1 MTTAVAAD
9 GNLAGRV
16 DELRQRAVDVRLRDL
31 KMIHG
36 AGLGH
41 IGGEFSATDILVTL
55 FFGGVLRY
63 DPATP
68 NDPDRDRFV
77 LSKGHSAAALYTTLA
92 MAGYFDE
99 SELDTFLQPLSRL
112 NGHPDRNKVPGVETN
127 TGPLG
132 HGFPV
137 AVGIALSGQ
146 MDGADRRT
154 FVLTGDG
161 ELQEGSMWEAAMAAG
176 HFGLDKLVC
185 IVDRNRLQQGD
196 RTETTMG
203 LDPLPDKFAAFGW
216 AVREVDGND
225 PAALLEIFAGLS
237 FESGKPN
244 CIIANTTK
252 GKGVSFMEDS
262 AAWHHRIPTDEEYA
276 RAVAELE
283 GARA

>member
-1 MTTAVAAD
+1 MTATD
-9 GNLAGRV
+9 PAGSQV
-16 DELRQRAVDVRLRDL
+16 EMLQRRAREARLRDL
-31 KMIHG
+31 RMVYG
-36 AGLGH
+36 AGMGH
-41 IGGEFSATDILVTL
+41 LGGEFSAMDILVTL
-55 FFGGVLRY
+55 FFGDVLRY
-63 DPATP
+63 DPARP
-68 NDPDRDRFV
+68 DDPDRDRFV

-92 MAGYFDE
+92 MAGYFDTA
-99 SELDTFLQPLSRL
+99 ELATFLQPGSRL

-146 MDGADRRT
+146 LEGSARRT

-176 HFGLDKLVC
+176 HFGLDRLVC

-203 LDPLPDKFAAFGW
+203 LDPLAPKFEAFGW
-216 AVREVDGND
+216 AVRETDGND
-225 PAALLEIFAGLS
+225 PAALLETFAALP
-237 FESGKPN
+237 FEPGRPS

-252 GKGVSFMEDS
+252 GRGVSFIEDRKE
-262 AAWHHRIPTDEEYA
+262 WHHRVPTEEEYR

-283 GARA
+283 ASEA

>member
-1 MTTAVAAD
+1 VPTTSSD
-9 GNLAGRV
+9 LA
-16 DELRQRAVDVRLRDL
+16 VRLRERANDMRL
-31 KMIHG
+31 RDIKMVHS
-36 AGLGH
+36 AKLGH
-41 IGGEFSATDILVTL
+41 IGGEFSAMDILATL
-55 FFGGVLRY
+55 YFGGVLRY
-63 DPATP
+63 DPA
-68 NDPDRDRFV
+68 DPDDPERDRFV

-92 MAGYFDE
+92 LAGYFDVA
-99 SELDTFLQPLSRL
+99 ELDTFLEPLSRL

-146 MDGADRRT
+146 LDGAERRT

-176 HFGLDKLVC
+176 HYGLDRLVC

-216 AVREVDGND
+216 AVREVDGHD
-225 PAALLEIFAGLS
+225 LAALLDVFGRLP
-237 FESGKPN
+237 FEPGQPN
-244 CIIANTTK
+244 CVIANTTK
-252 GKGVSFMEDS
+252 GKGVSFIEDRKE
-262 AAWHHRIPTDEEYA
+262 WHHRIPTDEEYA

-283 GARA
+283 GRRA

>member
-1 MTTAVAAD
+1 M
-9 GNLAGRV
+9 
-16 DELRQRAVDVRLRDL
+16 LRQRAIEVRLRDL
-31 KMIHG
+31 KMVHG

-63 DPATP
+63 DPANP
-68 NDPDRDRFV
+68 NDPERDRFV

-92 MAGYFDE
+92 LAGYFDVA
-99 SELDTFLQPLSRL
+99 ELDTWLQPMSRL

-137 AVGIALSGQ
+137 AVGIALSAK

-203 LDPLPDKFAAFGW
+203 LDPLPDKFEAFGW
-216 AVREVDGND
+216 AVRETDGND
-225 PAALLEIFAGLS
+225 PATLLDTFAALP
-237 FESGKPN
+237 FEPGKPN
-244 CIIANTTK
+244 CVIANTTK
-252 GKGVSFMEDS
+252 GKGVSFIEDR
-262 AAWHHRIPTDEEYA
+262 AGWHHRVPNDAEYEQ
-276 RAVAELE
+276 AVAELE
-283 GARA
+283 GSRA

>member
-1 MTTAVAAD
+1 
-9 GNLAGRV
+9 
-16 DELRQRAVDVRLRDL
+16 
-31 KMIHG
+31 
-36 AGLGH
+36 
-41 IGGEFSATDILVTL
+41 VTL

-63 DPATP
+63 DPAHP
-68 NDPDRDRFV
+68 ADPERDRFV
-77 LSKGHSAAALYTTLA
+77 LSKGHSAAALYTILA
-92 MAGYFDE
+92 KAGYFDE
-99 SELDTFLQPLSRL
+99 AELDTFLAPLSRL

-146 MDGADRRT
+146 MDGAERRT

-203 LDPLPDKFAAFGW
+203 LDPLPEKFAAFGW
-216 AVREVDGND
+216 AVREVDGNV
-225 PAALLEIFAGLS
+225 PAALLEAFAGIP
-237 FESGKPN
+237 FETGKPN
-244 CIIANTTK
+244 CLIANTTK

-262 AAWHHRIPTDEEYA
+262 AAWHHRIPTDDEYG

-283 GARA
+283 GGRA

>member
-1 MTTAVAAD
+1 MATTTTDKIAA
-9 GNLAGRV
+9 
-16 DELRQRAVDVRLRDL
+16 LRERAIDVRLRDL
-31 KMIHG
+31 QMIHG
-36 AGLGH
+36 AKLGH

-63 DPATP
+63 DPTNP

-99 SELDTFLQPLSRL
+99 DLLDTFLEPLSPL

-137 AVGIALSGQ
+137 AVGIALSGA
-146 MDGADRRT
+146 MDGAARRT
-154 FVLTGDG
+154 YVLTGDG
-161 ELQEGSMWEAAMAAG
+161 ELQEGSMWEAAMSAG
-176 HFGLDKLVC
+176 HYELDKLVC

-203 LDPLPDKFAAFGW
+203 LDPLPEKFAAFGW
-216 AVREVDGND
+216 AVHEVDGND
-225 PAALLEIFAGLS
+225 PAALLEVFAALP
-237 FESGKPN
+237 FETGRPN

-252 GKGVSFMEDS
+252 GKGVSFIEDRKE
-262 AAWHHRIPTDEEYA
+262 WHHRIPTDEEYEQ
-276 RAVAELE
+276 AVAELE
-283 GARA
+283 GSRA

>member
-1 MTTAVAAD
+1 MTDRVA
-9 GNLAGRV
+9 
-16 DELRQRAVDVRLRDL
+16 ELRERAIDVRLRDL
-31 KMIHG
+31 SMVHG

-55 FFGGVLRY
+55 FFGAVLRY
-63 DPATP
+63 DPANP
-68 NDPDRDRFV
+68 DDPDRDRFV

-92 MAGYFDE
+92 KAGYFDE
-99 SELDTFLQPLSRL
+99 AQLDTFLQPLSAL

-137 AVGIALSGQ
+137 AVGIALSGAL
-146 MDGADRRT
+146 DDHSRRT

-161 ELQEGSMWEAAMAAG
+161 ELQEGSMWEAAMAAA
-176 HFGLDKLVC
+176 HYKLDRLTC

-196 RTETTMG
+196 RTETTMA
-203 LDPLPDKFAAFGW
+203 LEPLADKFRAFGW

-225 PAALLEIFAGLS
+225 PAALLDVFSSLP
-237 FESGKPN
+237 FEPGRPN

-252 GKGVSFMEDS
+252 GKGVSFIEDRG
-262 AAWHHRIPTDEEYA
+262 AWHHRIPTDEEYEL
-276 RAVAELE
+276 AVAELE
-283 GARA
+283 GSRA

>member
-9 GNLAGRV
+9 GDLAGRV
-16 DELRQRAVDVRLRDL
+16 EELRQRAVDVRLRDL

-63 DPATP
+63 DPAKP
-68 NDPDRDRFV
+68 DDPDRDRFV

-216 AVREVDGND
+216 AVREVEGND
-225 PAALLEIFAGLS
+225 PAALLEVFAAVP
-237 FESGKPN
+237 FETDRPN

>member
-1 MTTAVAAD
+1 MTATD
-9 GNLAGRV
+9 PAGSQV
-16 DELRQRAVDVRLRDL
+16 EMLQRRAREARLRDL
-31 KMIHG
+31 RMVYG
-36 AGLGH
+36 AGMGH
-41 IGGEFSATDILVTL
+41 LGGEFSAMDILVTL

-63 DPATP
+63 DPARP
-68 NDPDRDRFV
+68 DDPDRDRFV

-92 MAGYFDE
+92 MAGYFDTA
-99 SELDTFLQPLSRL
+99 ELATFLQPGSRL

-146 MDGADRRT
+146 LDGSARRT

-176 HFGLDKLVC
+176 HFGLDSLVC

-203 LDPLPDKFAAFGW
+203 LDPLAPKFEAFGW
-216 AVREVDGND
+216 AVRETDGND
-225 PAALLEIFAGLS
+225 PAALLETFAALP
-237 FESGKPN
+237 FEPGRPN

-252 GKGVSFMEDS
+252 GRGVSFVEDRKE
-262 AAWHHRIPTDEEYA
+262 WHHRVPTADEY
-276 RAVAELE
+276 RQAVAELE
-283 GARA
+283 GGRA

>member
-1 MTTAVAAD
+1 MTRDPAVGIGTAEKA
-9 GNLAGRV
+9 
-16 DELRQRAVDVRLRDL
+16 EQLRQRAIEVRLRD
-31 KMIHG
+31 MQIVHG

-41 IGGEFSATDILVTL
+41 LGGEFSATDILVTL
-55 FFGGVLRY
+55 FFGDVLRY
-63 DPATP
+63 DPAHP
-68 NDPDRDRFV
+68 DDPERDRFV
-77 LSKGHSAAALYTTLA
+77 LSKGHSAAALYTILA
-92 MAGYFDE
+92 KAGYFDE
-99 SELDTFLQPLSRL
+99 AELDTFLAPLSRL

-146 MDGADRRT
+146 MDRAERRT

-203 LDPLPDKFAAFGW
+203 LDPLPEKFTAFGW

-225 PAALLEIFAGLS
+225 PAALLETFAAVP
-237 FESGKPN
+237 FETGKPN
-244 CIIANTTK
+244 CLIANTTK

-262 AAWHHRIPTDEEYA
+262 AAWHHRIPTDDEYQ

-283 GARA
+283 GGRA

>member
-1 MTTAVAAD
+1 MTTARSDRAELAD
-9 GNLAGRV
+9 R
-16 DELRQRAVDVRLRDL
+16 LRQRAIDVRLRDL
-31 KMIHG
+31 RMIHG

-41 IGGEFSATDILVTL
+41 IGGELSATDILVTL
-55 FFGGVLRY
+55 FFGGVLRH
-63 DPATP
+63 DPAHP
-68 NDPDRDRFV
+68 GDPDRDRFV

-92 MAGYFDE
+92 LAGYFDE
-99 SELDTFLQPLSRL
+99 AELDTFLQPLSRL

-146 MDGADRRT
+146 LDGAERRT

-176 HFGLDKLVC
+176 HYGLDKLVC

-203 LDPLPDKFAAFGW
+203 LDPLPDKFSAFGW
-216 AVREVDGND
+216 AVREVAGYDV
-225 PAALLEIFAGLS
+225 AALLDVFDALP
-237 FESGKPN
+237 FETGKPN
-244 CIIANTTK
+244 CVVANTTK
-252 GKGVSFMEDS
+252 GKGVSFIEDQ
-262 AAWHHRIPTDEEYA
+262 AAWHHRIPTDEEYV

-283 GARA
+283 ASRA

>member
-1 MTTAVAAD
+1 MATDTAD
-9 GNLAGRV
+9 IKTS
-16 DELRQRAVDVRLRDL
+16 LRQRAIDVRLRDL
-31 KMIHG
+31 KMIHS
-36 AGLGH
+36 AKLGH

-63 DPATP
+63 DPRHP
-68 NDPDRDRFV
+68 DDPERDRFV

-99 SELDTFLQPLSRL
+99 AELDTFLQPLSRL

-137 AVGIALSGQ
+137 AVGIAISGRLDQ
-146 MDGADRRT
+146 AERRT

-161 ELQEGSMWEAAMAAG
+161 ELQEGSMWEAAMSAG

-203 LDPLPDKFAAFGW
+203 LDPLPEKFEAFGW
-216 AVREVDGND
+216 AVRETDGND
-225 PAALLEIFAGLS
+225 PGALLETFAALP
-237 FESGKPN
+237 FETGKPS

-252 GKGVSFMEDS
+252 GKGVSFIEDS
-262 AAWHHRIPTDEEYA
+262 AAWHHRIPTDDEYEQ
-276 RAVAELE
+276 AVAELE
-283 GARA
+283 ASRA

>member
-1 MTTAVAAD
+1 MAGQTELAAV
-9 GNLAGRV
+9 
-16 DELRQRAVDVRLRDL
+16 LRQRAIDVRLRD
-31 KMIHG
+31 MEIVHG

-55 FFGGVLRY
+55 FFGGVLQY
-63 DPATP
+63 DPAKP
-68 NDPDRDRFV
+68 DDPDRDRFV

-92 MAGYFDE
+92 KAGYFDE
-99 SELDTFLQPLSRL
+99 AELDTFLQPLSRL

-146 MDGADRRT
+146 LDGAERRT
-154 FVLTGDG
+154 YVLTGDG

-176 HFGLDKLVC
+176 HFGLDRLVC

-225 PAALLEIFAGLS
+225 PAALLEIFAALP
-237 FESGKPN
+237 FEPGKPN
-244 CIIANTTK
+244 CLIANTTK
-252 GKGVSFMEDS
+252 GKGVSFIEDR
-262 AAWHHRIPTDEEYA
+262 AGWHHRIPTDEEYA
-276 RAVAELE
+276 QAVAELE
-283 GARA
+283 GSRA

>member
-1 MTTAVAAD
+1 MTADLTSGAGTAATAE
-9 GNLAGRV
+9 A
-16 DELRQRAVDVRLRDL
+16 LRQRAIDVRLRDL
-31 KMIHG
+31 RMIHG

-55 FFGGVLRY
+55 YFGGVLRH
-63 DPATP
+63 DPARP
-68 NDPDRDRFV
+68 GDPTRDRFV

-99 SELDTFLQPLSRL
+99 DLLDTFLEPLSPL

-137 AVGIALSGQ
+137 AVGIALSGA

-154 FVLTGDG
+154 YVLTGDG
-161 ELQEGSMWEAAMAAG
+161 ELQEGSMWEAAMAAA
-176 HFGLDKLVC
+176 HYQLDKLVC

-225 PAALLEIFAGLS
+225 PAALLEVFSALP
-237 FESGKPN
+237 FEADKPN

-252 GKGVSFMEDS
+252 GKGVSFIEDRKE
-262 AAWHHRIPTDEEYA
+262 WHHRIPTDEEYEQ
-276 RAVAELE
+276 AVAELE
-283 GARA
+283 GSRA

>member
-1 MTTAVAAD
+1 MAGQTELAAV
-9 GNLAGRV
+9 
-16 DELRQRAVDVRLRDL
+16 LRQRAIDVRLRD
-31 KMIHG
+31 MEIVHG

-63 DPATP
+63 DPANP

-92 MAGYFDE
+92 KAGYFDE
-99 SELDTFLQPLSRL
+99 AELDTFLQPLSRL

-146 MDGADRRT
+146 LDGAERRT

-216 AVREVDGND
+216 AVRETDGHD
-225 PAALLEIFAGLS
+225 VAALLDTFAALP
-237 FESGKPN
+237 FEAGRPN
-244 CIIANTTK
+244 CVIANTTK
-252 GKGVSFMEDS
+252 GRGVSISEDRKE
-262 AAWHHRIPTDEEYA
+262 WHHRVPTDEEYA

-283 GARA
+283 GGHA

>member
-1 MTTAVAAD
+1 MATTTTDKLAA
-9 GNLAGRV
+9 
-16 DELRQRAVDVRLRDL
+16 LRERAIDVRLRDMR
-31 KMIHG
+31 MIHG
-36 AGLGH
+36 AKLGH

-63 DPATP
+63 DPADP
-68 NDPDRDRFV
+68 NDPERDRFV

-99 SELDTFLQPLSRL
+99 DLLDTFLEPLSPL

-137 AVGIALSGQ
+137 AVGIALSGA

-154 FVLTGDG
+154 YVLTGDG
-161 ELQEGSMWEAAMAAG
+161 ELQEGSMWEAAMAAA
-176 HFGLDKLVC
+176 HYQLDKLVC

-225 PAALLEIFAGLS
+225 PAALLEVFSALP
-237 FESGKPN
+237 FEADKPN

-252 GKGVSFMEDS
+252 GKGVSFIEDRKE
-262 AAWHHRIPTDEEYA
+262 WHHRIPTDEEYEQ
-276 RAVAELE
+276 AVAELE
-283 GARA
+283 GSRA

>member
-1 MTTAVAAD
+1 MPAR
-9 GNLAGRV
+9 GNASSQVEMLRGRAR
-16 DELRQRAVDVRLRDL
+16 EARLRDL
-31 KMIHG
+31 RMVYE
-36 AGLGH
+36 AGMGH
-41 IGGEFSATDILVTL
+41 LGGELSAMDILVTL
-55 FFGGVLRY
+55 YFGGVLRH
-63 DPATP
+63 DPARP
-68 NDPDRDRFV
+68 DDPDRDRFV

-99 SELDTFLQPLSRL
+99 AELATFVQPGSRL

-146 MDGADRRT
+146 LEGAERRT

-176 HFGLDKLVC
+176 HFGLERLVC

-203 LDPLPDKFAAFGW
+203 LDPLAAKFEAFGW
-216 AVREVDGND
+216 AVRETEGND
-225 PAALLEIFAGLS
+225 PAALLETFAALP
-237 FESGKPN
+237 FEPGRPN
-244 CIIANTTK
+244 CIIGNTTK
-252 GKGVSFMEDS
+252 GSGVSFIEDRKE
-262 AAWHHRIPTDEEYA
+262 WHHRVPTADEY
-276 RAVAELE
+276 RQAVAELE
-283 GARA
+283 GGRA

>member
-1 MTTAVAAD
+1 MTATD
-9 GNLAGRV
+9 RAGSQV
-16 DELRQRAVDVRLRDL
+16 EMLQRRAREARLRDL
-31 KMIHG
+31 RMVYG
-36 AGLGH
+36 AGMGH
-41 IGGEFSATDILVTL
+41 LGGEFSAMDILVTL
-55 FFGGVLRY
+55 FFGGVLHY
-63 DPATP
+63 DPVRP
-68 NDPDRDRFV
+68 DDPARDRFV

-92 MAGYFDE
+92 MAGYFDTA
-99 SELDTFLQPLSRL
+99 ELATFLQPGSRL

-146 MDGADRRT
+146 LDGSARRT

-176 HFGLDKLVC
+176 HFGLDRLVC

-203 LDPLPDKFAAFGW
+203 LDPLAPKFEAFGW
-216 AVREVDGND
+216 AVRETDGND
-225 PAALLEIFAGLS
+225 PAALLETFAALP
-237 FESGKPN
+237 FEPGRPS

-252 GKGVSFMEDS
+252 GRGVSFVEDRKE
-262 AAWHHRIPTDEEYA
+262 WHHRVPTEDEYR

-283 GARA
+283 ASET

>member
-1 MTTAVAAD
+1 MAPTTTDKLVA
-9 GNLAGRV
+9 
-16 DELRQRAVDVRLRDL
+16 LRERAIDVRLRDMR
-31 KMIHG
+31 MIHG
-36 AGLGH
+36 AKLGH

-63 DPATP
+63 DPADP
-68 NDPDRDRFV
+68 NDPERDRFV
-77 LSKGHSAAALYTTLA
+77 LSKGQSAAALYTTLA

-99 SELDTFLQPLSRL
+99 DLLDTFLEPLSPL

-137 AVGIALSGQ
+137 AVGIALSGA

-154 FVLTGDG
+154 YVLTGDG
-161 ELQEGSMWEAAMAAG
+161 ELQEGSMWEAAMAAA
-176 HFGLDKLVC
+176 HYQLDKLVC

-225 PAALLEIFAGLS
+225 PAALLEVFSALP
-237 FESGKPN
+237 FEADKPN

-252 GKGVSFMEDS
+252 GKGVSFIEDRKE
-262 AAWHHRIPTDEEYA
+262 WHHRIPTDEEYEQ
-276 RAVAELE
+276 AVAELE
-283 GARA
+283 GRRA

>member
-1 MTTAVAAD
+1 MATVTTGQAE
-9 GNLAGRV
+9 LAEV
-16 DELRQRAVDVRLRDL
+16 LRQRAIDVRLRD
-31 KMIHG
+31 MQMVHD

-63 DPATP
+63 DPAKP
-68 NDPDRDRFV
+68 DDPDRDRFV

-92 MAGYFDE
+92 KAGYFDE
-99 SELDTFLQPLSRL
+99 AELDTFLQPLSRL

-146 MDGADRRT
+146 LDGADRRT

-176 HFGLDKLVC
+176 HFGLDRLVC

-225 PAALLEIFAGLS
+225 PTALLEAFAALP
-237 FESGKPN
+237 FETGKPN
-244 CIIANTTK
+244 CLIANTTK
-252 GKGVSFMEDS
+252 GKGVSFIEDR
-262 AAWHHRIPTDEEYA
+262 AAWHHRIPTDEEYEQ
-276 RAVAELE
+276 AVAELE
-283 GARA
+283 GSRA

>member
-1 MTTAVAAD
+1 VASTPTDTAAA
-9 GNLAGRV
+9 
-16 DELRQRAVDVRLRDL
+16 LRERAVDVRLRDL
-31 KMIHG
+31 QMVHG
-36 AGLGH
+36 AKLGH

-63 DPATP
+63 DPSHP
-68 NDPDRDRFV
+68 DDPERDRFV

-92 MAGYFDE
+92 KAGYFDE
-99 SELDTFLQPLSRL
+99 AELDTFLQPLSAL

-137 AVGIALSGQ
+137 AVGIALSGA
-146 MDGADRRT
+146 MDDHPRRT

-161 ELQEGSMWEAAMAAG
+161 ELQEGSMWEAAMAAA
-176 HFGLDKLVC
+176 HYKLDKLVC

-196 RTETTMG
+196 RTETTMA
-203 LDPLPDKFAAFGW
+203 LDPLPDKFRAFGW

-225 PAALLEIFAGLS
+225 PAALLELFSTLP

-244 CIIANTTK
+244 CVIANTTK
-252 GKGVSFMEDS
+252 GKGVSFIEDRKE
-262 AAWHHRIPTDEEYA
+262 WHHRIPTDEEYA
-276 RAVAELE
+276 LAVAELE
-283 GARA
+283 GRRV

>member
-1 MTTAVAAD
+1 MVH
-9 GNLAGRV
+9 
-16 DELRQRAVDVRLRDL
+16 
-31 KMIHG
+31 K

-41 IGGEFSATDILVTL
+41 VGGEFSATDILVTL
-55 FFGGVLRY
+55 FFGGVLRH
-63 DPATP
+63 DPANP
-68 NDPDRDRFV
+68 NDPDRDRFI

-92 MAGYFDE
+92 LAGYFE
-99 SELDTFLQPLSRL
+99 EAELDTFLQPLSRL

-146 MDGADRRT
+146 LDGAERRT

-176 HFGLDKLVC
+176 HFGLEKLVC

-196 RTETTMG
+196 RTETTMA
-203 LDPLPDKFAAFGW
+203 LDPLPDKFTAFGW

-225 PAALLEIFAGLS
+225 PSALLEVFGTLPFEAGAPS
-237 FESGKPN
+237 

-252 GKGVSFMEDS
+252 GKGVSFMEDQ
-262 AAWHHRIPTDEEYA
+262 AGWHHRIPTDEEYK

-283 GARA
+283 GGLR